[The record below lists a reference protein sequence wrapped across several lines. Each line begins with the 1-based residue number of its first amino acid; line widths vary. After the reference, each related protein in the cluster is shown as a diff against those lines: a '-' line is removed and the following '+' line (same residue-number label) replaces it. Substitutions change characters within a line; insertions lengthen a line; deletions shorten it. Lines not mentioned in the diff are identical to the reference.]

1 MPQETSHQS
10 FARHLTFG
18 IASLPR
24 SVAVEVVFD
33 AAPAAVLGELEESL
47 GLFEARDG
55 QTVLRA
61 RTDSIDWLARRLAG
75 VSFNFHIVEPDAL
88 RTALRHH
95 AERLMRALDEG
106 RS

>member
-1 MPQETSHQS
+1 MLQETSHQS
-10 FARHLTFG
+10 FARHLTFS

-61 RTDSIDWLARRLAG
+61 RTDSIAATRRR
-75 VSFNFHIVEPDAL
+75 VIQFPHRRTR
-88 RTALRHH
+88 RTAHRIASSCRASH
-95 AERLMRALDEG
+95 AGAG
-106 RS
+106 